1 VFRAHGREISPASV
15 DFGDPEWSEG
25 FLTFGRRHPAVV
37 DHRDADAEVYRRRR
51 TIMRDDAIAE
61 AHGMRTIARAANA
74 SAYLAAPIQVGGAVI
89 GTLHADCY
97 WSGRRIDPVDRDTLS
112 VFADGFGYALE
123 RTWLLERTRAQSDR
137 ARQALAAAD
146 AAFAE
151 IAEPGAG
158 LDVDAQAASPAHAHP
173 DALLTRREVEVVD
186 LMARGARNAEIAGQL
201 VISEST
207 VKAHVGNILR
217 KLQATNRSQAVARY
231 LQPGRRS

>member
-1 VFRAHGREISPASV
+1 MTRSGRGASPS
-15 DFGDPEWSEG
+15 
-25 FLTFGRRHPAVV
+25 
-37 DHRDADAEVYRRRR
+37 
-51 TIMRDDAIAE
+51 
-61 AHGMRTIARAANA
+61 
-74 SAYLAAPIQVGGAVI
+74 GGAVI
-89 GTLHADCY
+89 GTLHTDCY
-97 WSGRRIDPVDRDTLS
+97 WSGRKIDLVDRDTLA

-158 LDVDAQAASPAHAHP
+158 LDFDAQAASPAHP
-173 DALLTRREVEVVD
+173 DALLTRREVEVLN

-217 KLQATNRSQAVARY
+217 KLHATNRSQAVARY
-231 LQPGRRS
+231 LHLGRRS